1 MYLLISKAKQNKEI
15 LSIHPDEQNLLLTN
29 KFHFLYIQIF
39 IEPLSFSSDEIFAG
53 TLSLSWIRNPHIFFI
68 YSNHQSDILTF
79 LIFISS
85 LSNFHF
91 LDIQIFAEPAMEV
104 GELTQAL
111 LLVNSSVGE
120 VGEAYNNNN
129 NDVVKYNN
137 SLCEVC
143 WYIMCTK
150 SRILRSIATPG
161 PRASIKA
168 PTHLKRFVWLKIPTF
183 CLKWNY
189 KFSKNNTMKL
199 SNFPMWY
206 FFEKCVFW
214 NLCIYSILDKYKQ
227 LPLFTF
233 HHKDM
238 AIGYQASWQI

>member
-1 MYLLISKAKQNKEI
+1 MSKIISWPKI
-15 LSIHPDEQNLLLTN
+15 
-29 KFHFLYIQIF
+29 FHFLYIQIF

-53 TLSLSWIRNPHIFFI
+53 TLSLSWIRNPHIFLI
-68 YSNHQSDILTF
+68 DSNHQSDILTF

-129 NDVVKYNN
+129 NNDVVKYNN

-143 WYIMCTK
+143 WYIMSTK
-150 SRILRSIATPG
+150 STILRSIATPG

-168 PTHLKRFVWLKIPTF
+168 PTHLKRFVWLRIPNF

-189 KFSKNNTMKL
+189 IGKWQIFKKKNSPMEIIKFSCVI
-199 SNFPMWY
+199 FY
-206 FFEKCVFW
+206 DKCMFW

-227 LPLFTF
+227 LPLSTF
-233 HHKDM
+233 HHKDKDLPNIL
-238 AIGYQASWQI
+238 A

>member
-1 MYLLISKAKQNKEI
+1 MSKIISWPKNFTFFTSKFS
-15 LSIHPDEQNLLLTN
+15 LSP
-29 KFHFLYIQIF
+29 FHFLKI
-39 IEPLSFSSDEIFAG
+39 EIFAG
-53 TLSLSWIRNPHIFFI
+53 TLSLALALTTSW
-68 YSNHQSDILTF
+68 YSNHYSDILTF

-129 NDVVKYNN
+129 NNDVVKYNN

-143 WYIMCTK
+143 WYIMSTK

-168 PTHLKRFVWLKIPTF
+168 PTHLKRFVWLKIPNF

-189 KFSKNNTMKL
+189 IGKTFIPNSKFSKKELNGNYQIFLCDISLKSACFEICAYIQYWTNISSFL
-199 SNFPMWY
+199 CP
-206 FFEKCVFW
+206 FFITRHLGIWGHMTHLE
-214 NLCIYSILDKYKQ
+214 
-227 LPLFTF
+227 
-233 HHKDM
+233 
-238 AIGYQASWQI
+238 

>member
-1 MYLLISKAKQNKEI
+1 MSKIISWQKNFTFFT
-15 LSIHPDEQNLLLTN
+15 S
-29 KFHFLYIQIF
+29 KF
-39 IEPLSFSSDEIFAG
+39 SFSPFHLLKIKIFVG
-53 TLSLSWIRNPHIFFI
+53 TLSLSWFRNPRTHNFLI
-68 YSNHQSDILTF
+68 YSNHQSDTFTF

-129 NDVVKYNN
+129 NNDVVKYNN

-150 SRILRSIATPG
+150 S
-161 PRASIKA
+161 
-168 PTHLKRFVWLKIPTF
+168 KIPQINCDPWTEGVYQGSYTLKEV
-183 CLKWNY
+183 CLAQN
-189 KFSKNNTMKL
+189 S
-199 SNFPMWY
+199 
-206 FFEKCVFW
+206 
-214 NLCIYSILDKYKQ
+214 
-227 LPLFTF
+227 
-233 HHKDM
+233 
-238 AIGYQASWQI
+238 